1 MKASIALAILIVAL
15 GTGIGWRDQH
25 RLSRAR
31 ELHEKLTNGTS
42 ARSPAEDSP
51 TSSSSKHRERRKPEV
66 RAKFVLD
73 GYLAYLRDCKTL
85 EAGGGNPEIAAVIH
99 ERYMELM
106 AQVKCLSAEELKLL
120 IAESRANPEVA
131 GRNFSRTVIQKIAE
145 DRPALALGFLSEE
158 TDQGPNSLMGN
169 SNFIESSIKT
179 WSKDDPAAALAWV
192 RKCKG
197 MFPLNSI
204 GRVNSELIGGVA
216 TRDPE
221 AAFRLLGEM
230 KKDDPVEDGF
240 YSVMDECKTPE
251 QLSAALSG
259 LPEYLK
265 TIEDEKKKAVIKGQA
280 KGWMA
285 FSASRTGFESGTKWI
300 ESANLSA
307 QEIEGFSSNLGGNI
321 DHIKND
327 DVANWAQW
335 ICDHSAADGG
345 DKTVRNFM
353 EGWARNDYRAAAEW
367 IKAAPESPAKNSSIR
382 AYAELVSEYEPE
394 TAVQWAETLPA
405 GSDRDAT
412 LKSIRKNWAKK
423 DAEGAAAFALKYG
436 IK

>member
-1 MKASIALAILIVAL
+1 MKASIALAVLILAL
-15 GTGIGWRDQH
+15 GTGIGWRDQ
-25 RLSRAR
+25 RKLSRAR

-42 ARSPAEDSP
+42 SSSSAQDGPAP
-51 TSSSSKHRERRKPEV
+51 TSSKHRERRKPEV
-66 RAKFVLD
+66 RARFVLD
-73 GYLAYLRDCKTL
+73 GYVAFLQDYDRIS
-85 EAGGGNPEIAAVIH
+85 AGGGNPEIGAAVH
-99 ERYMELM
+99 DRDLELM
-106 AQVKCLSAEELKLL
+106 DQITCLSAEELKLL

-179 WSKDDPAAALAWV
+179 WSKDDPAAALVWV

-221 AAFRLLGEM
+221 VAFRLLGEM

-265 TIEDEKKKAVIKGQA
+265 TIEDEKKKAIIKGQA

-382 AYAELVSEYEPE
+382 AYAELVSQYEPE

-405 GSDRDAT
+405 GNDRDAT

-423 DAEGAAAFALKYG
+423 DTEGAAAFALKYG

>member
-1 MKASIALAILIVAL
+1 MKTSIALAVLILAL
-15 GTGIGWRDQH
+15 GTGIGSRDQH

-51 TSSSSKHRERRKPEV
+51 TSSSSKHREQRKPEV
-66 RAKFVLD
+66 RAKFVLE
-73 GYLAYLRDCKTL
+73 GYLAYLRDYKTL
-85 EAGGGNPEIAAVIH
+85 GAGGGNPEIVAAVH

-120 IAESRANPEVA
+120 IAESRTNPEVA
-131 GRNFSRTVIQKIAE
+131 GRNFSRTIIQKIAE
-145 DRPALALGFLSEE
+145 NRPALALGFLSEE
-158 TDQGPNSLMGN
+158 TDQGPKSLMGD

-192 RKCKG
+192 RKYKG
-197 MFPLNSI
+197 TFPLNSI
-204 GRVNSELIGGVA
+204 ERVNYELIRGVA
-216 TRDPE
+216 TRDPQ

-230 KKDDPVEDGF
+230 KKGDPVEQGF

-265 TIEDEKKKAVIKGQA
+265 TIEDENKKAVIKGQA
-280 KGWMA
+280 KGWLA
-285 FSASRTGFESGTKWI
+285 FSASKTGFESGTKWI

-307 QEIEGFSSNLGGNI
+307 EEIEDFSSNLGGNI
-321 DHIKND
+321 DHIKNE
-327 DVANWAQW
+327 DVAKWAQW
-335 ICDHSAADGG
+335 IWNHSAADGG
-345 DKTVRNFM
+345 DKSVRNFM

-367 IKAAPESPAKNSSIR
+367 IKAAPDGPSKNSSVR

-394 TAVQWAETLPA
+394 TAVPWADSLPA
-405 GSDRDAT
+405 GSERDAT
-412 LKSIRKNWAKK
+412 LKTIRKNWAKK

-436 IK
+436 IR